1 MKKFFSLFLV
11 AALII
16 VAMMFVA
23 CNDNQPVEELPAV
36 DNPASELYHEHPL
49 KKKVVDPTCVSG
61 GYTEYTCT
69 DASCK
74 YVYRDTFVPMVESA
88 HKYPNE
94 GKYSV
99 KVSPTCQV
107 AKVEERTC
115 SLCGFVDVKEG
126 STVSHNYSVVLN
138 QVNPTC
144 TEDGYA
150 DKKCQWCDEQ
160 TTVKLNKKGHSY
172 TAWEVLVPNVN
183 EQGECVIGTE
193 IRTCKVCEHTETRE
207 LPAHRGIEM
216 AVVEPT
222 CTKAGYTVYKCEVC
236 ELSYYG
242 NFKKPTNV
250 HIFGDWQ
257 DYVGYEGYEARYCTT
272 CEHFEYRIKEE
283 SK

>member
-1 MKKFFSLFLV
+1 
-11 AALII
+11 
-16 VAMMFVA
+16 
-23 CNDNQPVEELPAV
+23 
-36 DNPASELYHEHPL
+36 
-49 KKKVVDPTCVSG
+49 
-61 GYTEYTCT
+61 
-69 DASCK
+69 
-74 YVYRDTFVPMVESA
+74 
-88 HKYPNE
+88 
-94 GKYSV
+94 
-99 KVSPTCQV
+99 
-107 AKVEERTC
+107 
-115 SLCGFVDVKEG
+115 
-126 STVSHNYSVVLN
+126 
-138 QVNPTC
+138 
-144 TEDGYA
+144 
-150 DKKCQWCDEQ
+150 
-160 TTVKLNKKGHSY
+160 
-172 TAWEVLVPNVN
+172 LVPNVN